1 MPHSD
6 DGTPDCEAPGLSLRD
21 GPPKNPPCSSAHS
34 SSLPFCLCCTISRY
48 EKINF
53 SLFFPAQLFNC
64 MFLGLFLPR
73 FSTLLF
79 HFMAFQSLFSR
90 KCGARNFW
98 LNNLWNNYL
107 RQNKRFVAR
116 VVFCARSGGRREA
129 KRAQNAPPGSTA
141 EKPLRFPNISKTKLV
156 IWNQYLI

>member
-6 DGTPDCEAPGLSLRD
+6 DGTPDCESPGLSIRD

-64 MFLGLFLPR
+64 VCFWGCFCLVFSHFYSISWPFSHFLAENVVHGIFGLIICEIAIYDKINVLWLAW
-73 FSTLLF
+73 FSALVLVYAET
-79 HFMAFQSLFSR
+79 
-90 KCGARNFW
+90 RN
-98 LNNLWNNYL
+98 
-107 RQNKRFVAR
+107 V
-116 VVFCARSGGRREA
+116 
-129 KRAQNAPPGSTA
+129 
-141 EKPLRFPNISKTKLV
+141 SKTHRQEAPRKRL
-156 IWNQYLI
+156 